1 MPLFPIFAM
10 SPPQEGSFFMQKS
23 DLFDVKTRVA
33 GQVIFVVAAFA
44 GSVLLLSQ
52 IGTQTVWSENARTIA
67 AQPRFWPAVALVLMV
82 VCFAGHWW
90 LMRRRKSD
98 RVDWREAKR
107 WVEPLEYYGWF
118 ILFVLAV
125 PRLGFLP
132 MSLVLAC
139 ALTWRL
145 GYRSRGALAV
155 AALFALSVTILFKG
169 FLGVNIP
176 GGQIYGLLPASIR
189 TFFMVYL

>member
-1 MPLFPIFAM
+1 M
-10 SPPQEGSFFMQKS
+10 SKS
-23 DLFDVKTRVA
+23 DLFDVKTRLS
-33 GQVIFVVAAFA
+33 GQVIFVIAAFA
-44 GSVLLLSQ
+44 GSLLLLSQ
-52 IGTQTVWSENARTIA
+52 IGTQTQWSDTARTIA

-82 VCFAGHWW
+82 AGFGAHWW
-90 LMRRRKSD
+90 LMRRRKPHRSD
-98 RVDWREAKR
+98 WIEAKR

-132 MSLVLAC
+132 MSLVFAC

-145 GYRSRGALAV
+145 GYRSRGALALAAIFAV
-155 AALFALSVTILFKG
+155 AVTVTFKG

-176 GGQIYGLLPASIR
+176 GGQIYELLPASVR

>member
-1 MPLFPIFAM
+1 M
-10 SPPQEGSFFMQKS
+10 GKS
-23 DLFDVKTRVA
+23 DLFDIKTRLS
-33 GQVIFVVAAFA
+33 GQVIFVIASFA
-44 GSVLLLSQ
+44 VSLGLLSQ
-52 IGTQTVWSENARTIA
+52 IGSQTEWSDSARTIA
-67 AQPRFWPAVALVLMV
+67 AQPRFWPAVALGLMV
-82 VCFAGHWW
+82 AGFGLHWR
-90 LMRRRKSD
+90 LMRRRRPD
-98 RVDWREAKR
+98 RRDWLEAKR

-132 MSLVLAC
+132 MSLVMAC

-145 GYRSRGALAV
+145 GYRSKGALAL
-155 AALFALSVTILFKG
+155 AALFAVSVTVTFKG

-176 GGQIYGLLPASIR
+176 GGQIYELLPASVR